1 MLADGRGSD
10 KFVWSEVLL
19 NRWVTAGEKC
29 VCTNTNT
36 NSVWQICIERSF
48 SIGSAGTI
56 SPTSA
61 VKINIPAAA
70 VKITRDLQRH
80 LFSFVAQSHMLSR
93 TSATDKSISKSIS
106 MEIMNF
112 LPIFVFNTLT
122 PGAYPYLWYKLW
134 FSFVDELLSYADVT
148 SDGKRYP
155 VSGC

>member
-1 MLADGRGSD
+1 MKNVQIQIRKCVTDLYREVLFNGRGSA
-10 KFVWSEVLL
+10 
-19 NRWVTAGEKC
+19 R
-29 VCTNTNT
+29 
-36 NSVWQICIERSF
+36 
-48 SIGSAGTI
+48 TI
-56 SPTSA
+56 RPTSA

-122 PGAYPYLWYKLW
+122 PGAYPYLWYKL
-134 FSFVDELLSYADVT
+134 
-148 SDGKRYP
+148 
-155 VSGC
+155 